1 MTTNGSRRHC
11 LGNKEGMPSITG
23 MAQVISACELITK
36 SRMTSVTVSI
46 ASGPRDAE
54 LIDLA
59 REAADE
65 CGVRLDC
72 ERAGPMLVLRFTREG
87 K

>member
-1 MTTNGSRRHC
+1 MH
-11 LGNKEGMPSITG
+11 SIAG
-23 MAQVISACELITK
+23 LAQVISACKLITK

-46 ASGPRDAE
+46 ASGPRDSE

-59 REAADE
+59 REAAEE
-65 CGVRLDC
+65 CGVSVDY
-72 ERAGPMLVLRFTREG
+72 ERTGRMLVLRFTREG